1 MTVQEILAPIETEMK
16 LFEVRFHESMKS
28 KVPLLDKIT
37 HYIIRRKGKQM
48 RPMFLFLTAKMLGE
62 IQKMLEEKTGKKISL
77 ESKVNPEIIGGMVIR
92 MGDSLY
98 DASIANKLKK
108 IKKELVLN

>member
-1 MTVQEILAPIETEMK
+1 MLTVKEMMKPIDAEMSE
-16 LFEVRFHESMKS
+16 FEVRFRQSMKS

-62 IQKMLEEKTGKKISL
+62 
-77 ESKVNPEIIGGMVIR
+77 
-92 MGDSLY
+92 
-98 DASIANKLKK
+98 
-108 IKKELVLN
+108 